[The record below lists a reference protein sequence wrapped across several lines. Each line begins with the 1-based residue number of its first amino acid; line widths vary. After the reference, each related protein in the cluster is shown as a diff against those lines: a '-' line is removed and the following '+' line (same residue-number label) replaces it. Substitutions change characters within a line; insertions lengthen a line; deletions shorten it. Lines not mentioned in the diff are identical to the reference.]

1 MLVLNMMAQTPFDQY
16 GLPEGEIRLSIAE
29 ILANSGSPLFA
40 RYYPDRVDQEAW
52 EQVYTCFREARE
64 METYLSER
72 ESVKYAA
79 LLFSQSSVDRFDHS
93 GEKPSHLGCL
103 KGFAKG
109 LLQEQILF
117 DVITEAELDRL
128 WQYRVLVVPNAS
140 CLSGEAKRA
149 IREYVSSGGGVVAS
163 YEAGMYDER
172 GWRSEGDDLGGMLG
186 VAYRGERC
194 EFGGFDVYMRVCEG
208 HPLGMRL
215 PAGKLVPTGGIQ
227 VEVVPGSA
235 KVVATLLGGAAVHYG
250 PLGEESVQPS
260 VLVNEAEGG
269 GRVVYFAMPIGNRY
283 LEFGVGAHRE
293 MIAMAVRWAAKGE
306 AGVRVL
312 GAPGTLALTAYEQ
325 VGGGRL
331 VAHLV
336 NSVRDETVSP
346 IEEIAESRGVELVV
360 EGRGQPRRVYSPKSK
375 QELEWKVEAGELVI
389 GVPPI
394 WDSEVILVEYSSV
407 PV

>member
-1 MLVLNMMAQTPFDQY
+1 
-16 GLPEGEIRLSIAE
+16 
-29 ILANSGSPLFA
+29 
-40 RYYPDRVDQEAW
+40 
-52 EQVYTCFREARE
+52 
-64 METYLSER
+64 
-72 ESVKYAA
+72 
-79 LLFSQSSVDRFDHS
+79 
-93 GEKPSHLGCL
+93 
-103 KGFAKG
+103 
-109 LLQEQILF
+109 
-117 DVITEAELDRL
+117 
-128 WQYRVLVVPNAS
+128 
-140 CLSGEAKRA
+140 
-149 IREYVSSGGGVVAS
+149 
-163 YEAGMYDER
+163 
-172 GWRSEGDDLGGMLG
+172 
-186 VAYRGERC
+186 
-194 EFGGFDVYMRVCEG
+194 MRVCEG